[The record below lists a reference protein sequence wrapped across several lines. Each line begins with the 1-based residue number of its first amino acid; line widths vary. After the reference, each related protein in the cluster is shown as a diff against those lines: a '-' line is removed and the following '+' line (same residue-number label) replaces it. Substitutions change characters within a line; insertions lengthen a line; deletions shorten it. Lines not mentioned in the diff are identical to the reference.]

1 MWPGAVFAGELETV
15 GWSLLY
21 PRVSTVWLLVV
32 MGKEVFTH
40 SLTEMFAMCPEPPKS
55 AGMDSTS
62 PLPTLERR
70 KHTRR
75 SGSSQTWPRAAGH
88 VLTLTTALAAAV

>member
-32 MGKEVFTH
+32 MGKFLSFY

-62 PLPTLERR
+62 PSPTLAWKGES
-70 KHTRR
+70 TQ
-75 SGSSQTWPRAAGH
+75 G
-88 VLTLTTALAAAV
+88 AAAPPKPGPVQQVTC